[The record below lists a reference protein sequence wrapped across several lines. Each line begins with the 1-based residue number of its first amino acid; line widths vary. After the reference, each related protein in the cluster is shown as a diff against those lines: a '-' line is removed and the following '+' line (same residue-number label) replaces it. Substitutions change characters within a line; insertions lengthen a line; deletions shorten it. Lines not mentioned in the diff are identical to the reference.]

1 MLTIRKSE
9 ERGHANFGWLDSYH
23 SFSFANY
30 YDPKFMGFR
39 CLRVINEDTIAGGG
53 GFDTHPHRNM
63 EIVSYVLEGSL
74 SHEDSTGERSS
85 VRAGEVQ
92 RMTAGTGIAHS
103 EFNSSKLDRLRFLQI
118 WILPNRK
125 GLSPSYEQRS
135 YSEEDKRGGWCLIA
149 SPDGRDRSLTIHQDV
164 SISAT
169 ILAPNEQRTYELPP
183 QRYAWLQMVRGEVE
197 VNGSIVREGDG
208 IAIEETTSLSIEA
221 RSEAEV
227 LLFDLP

>member
-39 CLRVINEDTIAGGG
+39 CLRIINEDTIAGGG